1 MPFLVPVELDDKFE
15 IRLRGQLHGQTTI
28 TTFRYFV
35 NDVPAG
41 DQMDLETVSTQFKS
55 AILEPLLVLTA
66 SEMNYVTV
74 EVQKIAPVRLIS
86 YVDAITGTTGEVAG
100 GSLPS
105 GVAWVFRRKLLAAG
119 RFAQGRIYI
128 PGVPVSSEEDS
139 RIKTAIFTGEAVSD
153 LKDGMLADLVLGDG
167 SLRPAL
173 IVPGPDNTW
182 ENRGNLFDIVPDQI
196 LRYQRRREVGVGQ

>member
-1 MPFLVPVELDDKFE
+1 MPFNVPVELDDKFE
-15 IRLRGQLHGQTTI
+15 IRIRGQLHGQTTI

-41 DQMDLETVSTQFKS
+41 DIMDLDAVAGQFQT
-55 AILEPLLVLTA
+55 AILDPLIALT
-66 SEMNYVTV
+66 SEEMGYTNI
-74 EVQKIAPVRLIS
+74 EVQKIAPVRLIT
-86 YVDAITGTTGEVAG
+86 YVKSIAGSTGAVAG

-119 RFAQGRIYI
+119 RFAQGRIYV
-128 PGVPVSSEEDS
+128 PGVPITTEENS
-139 RIKTAIFTGEAVSD
+139 MIKDAVFTGIDVGD

-182 ENRGNLFDIVPDQI
+182 ENRGSLFDIVPDQI